1 MKIVKYFILF
11 FLIFIRCDV
20 INASYDNT
28 YDESVNYVEDYIK
41 DFKNYERFLYF
52 NNNKFG
58 ISENGLY
65 EDDDFTYG
73 GFINKIEYDVIGKT
87 NSYLYDGSE
96 YFSMSKS
103 GANIFAVPD
112 SYKNNSEKSGL
123 RVTEFIKPRTKVIGT
138 GSYTNP
144 WQFTTLGVFVRYDEN
159 KGMSNVIDNIAL
171 EEGDIHYIKDY
182 IPERENYAFSG
193 WKLDRSEGI
202 GTYFSGD
209 SYEAYADTTFYAAWR
224 KIHKVSYD
232 LNGGSGVSTNT
243 FDVIDGEYHIID
255 SIAPTREGYTF
266 MGWSTSSSTTANYT
280 SGNSYKVSADT
291 TFYAV
296 WKKYYTVKYNANG
309 GSGADSTIYK
319 VNEGDTYTITSVVP
333 TASDS
338 TNYTFA
344 GWATSSTGSV
354 VYKKSQSG
362 VSVTSDLVLYA
373 VYVPYVAQVVGGSKY
388 TSLASAISAISSS
401 GTIKLLKNMSKSENV
416 TIPSGKTIT
425 INLNS
430 KTAKGKITNQGSL
443 TISNGT
449 YTNSGNIFV
458 NTGTLTI
465 SSGTYTSSGNAAISN
480 TTGNV
485 NVNGGNITGSTYGIS
500 NTSGIVRVYGGTVTG
515 STYGIYG
522 TGSNNIYVGNS
533 GSTLST
539 SSPKVSG
546 GSYGVYMS
554 SSSLGFYFYNGVIS
568 GTASTPY
575 SGSVTKRS
583 SYKISTSKSGS
594 YYNST
599 LYYSSSSSSSSGG
612 SSGGCSCCCGSGPC
626 SCTSTCSGGSCS
638 TTETCHYGDCS

>member
-1 MKIVKYFILF
+1 MKIIRYFVLF
-11 FLIFIRCDV
+11 FLIFIGCDV

-193 WKLDRSEGI
+193 WKLDRSEGM
-202 GTYFSGD
+202 GTYFVGN
-209 SYEAYADTTFYAAWR
+209 SYSVYADTTFYAAWR

-232 LNGGSGVSTNT
+232 LNGGSGVDTST
-243 FDVIDGEYHIID
+243 FDVIDGEYHTID
-255 SIAPTREGYTF
+255 SIKPAKEGHAF
-266 MGWSTSSSTTANYT
+266 LGWSTSSSSSTASYIT
-280 SGNSYKVSADT
+280 GNSYK
-291 TFYAV
+291 
-296 WKKYYTVKYNANG
+296 
-309 GSGADSTIYK
+309 
-319 VNEGDTYTITSVVP
+319 
-333 TASDS
+333 
-338 TNYTFA
+338 
-344 GWATSSTGSV
+344 
-354 VYKKSQSG
+354 
-362 VSVTSDLVLYA
+362 VTSDLVLYA
-373 VYVPYVAQVVGGSKY
+373 IYAPYVAEVVGGNKY
-388 TSLASAISAISSS
+388 ISLSDAISAISSS
-401 GTIKLLKNMSKSENV
+401 GTINLLKNMSKSENA

-485 NVNGGNITGSTYGIS
+485 NVNGGAITGSTYGIS

-522 TGSNNIYVGNS
+522 TGSKNIYVGNS
-533 GSTLST
+533 SSTLST

-599 LYYSSSSSSSSGG
+599 LYYSSSSSSGGSSGG
-612 SSGGCSCCCGSGPC
+612 SSGCGCGSGPC
-626 SCTSTCSGGSCS
+626 HCTSTCSNGNCS
-638 TTETCHYGDCS
+638 TTVTCYYGDCS